1 MRRCALV
8 LWLACLAVL
17 AGLAAACA
25 INESCI
31 DVRILAPVCA
41 FCALGG
47 GTAGCVAVCAEK

>member
-1 MRRCALV
+1 MRRCALA

-17 AGLAAACA
+17 AGLAVACA
-25 INESCI
+25 VDPDC
-31 DVRILAPVCA
+31 VRAGVLAPVCA